1 MRRWAAPLDGY
12 EKGGEARAGADAEAA
27 ADAQA
32 EPLDFDSVYTRHFA
46 FACRS
51 LRLLGVEPNSLED
64 MAQDVFAIVS
74 RRLPSFE
81 RNASVKTWI
90 FAIVQRVAANHRR
103 SRRRKPEEAL
113 ALLSEAA
120 ASTQATPDAQWEAER
135 AARVIQAFA
144 AGLDDGRRALLVLG
158 LLERVPAREIA
169 ESLGVPLFTVYS
181 RVRSVR
187 ESLEAFLRE
196 HEVGT

>member
-1 MRRWAAPLDGY
+1 VRRLAATLNGY
-12 EKGGEARAGADAEAA
+12 EKGGEAGIGTES
-27 ADAQA
+27 DAQPEA
-32 EPLDFDSVYTRHFA
+32 LDFDSVYTQHFA

-51 LRLLGVEPNSLED
+51 LRLLGVEPNALED

-74 RRLPSFE
+74 RRLPDFE

-113 ALLSEAA
+113 AVLSEA
-120 ASTQATPDAQWEAER
+120 ASTQAMPDAQWEAER
-135 AARVIQAFA
+135 AARLIQAFA
-144 AGLDDGRRALLVLG
+144 AGLDDARRALLVLG
-158 LLERVPAREIA
+158 LLERVPARELA
-169 ESLGVPLFTVYS
+169 DSLGVPLFTVYS